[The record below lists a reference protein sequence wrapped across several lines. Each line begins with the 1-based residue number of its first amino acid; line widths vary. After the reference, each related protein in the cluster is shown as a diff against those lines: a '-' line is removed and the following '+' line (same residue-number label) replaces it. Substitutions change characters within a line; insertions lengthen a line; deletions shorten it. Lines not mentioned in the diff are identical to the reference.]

1 MVCHKNSCTGLQN
14 QSTGSRSEISELVPI
29 IKVPVIMVN
38 RSLRVRICSILN
50 GWDLYDEIREHLDED
65 SLRMDI
71 LQVSSWFL
79 RMVNTGRDDEFLNR
93 IIKMDILKFR
103 AMVAAEVNRRKGLAL
118 QRQLHCHIDSSCLV
132 KEENAAVAMEIMKEL
147 QTFFIGSVKPSSK
160 NVFSFRN
167 DLLSKRFWV
176 KKSIGCRPG
185 ITKSRCRFQLE

>member
-1 MVCHKNSCTGLQN
+1 
-14 QSTGSRSEISELVPI
+14 
-29 IKVPVIMVN
+29 MVN

-50 GWDLYDEIREHLDED
+50 RWDLYGKIRESPDED

-71 LQVSSWFL
+71 FQVSSWFL
-79 RMVNTGRDDEFLNR
+79 RMVNCGRDDEFLKR

-103 AMVAAEVNRRKGLAL
+103 SMIAAEVNRRKGLAL
-118 QRQLHCHIDSSCLV
+118 QQQLQGYIIGSCLV
-132 KEENAAVAMEIMKEL
+132 KEENAVVAMEIMKEL

-167 DLLSKRFWV
+167 DLLSKKFWV

>member
-1 MVCHKNSCTGLQN
+1 MVHHKNSRTDLQN
-14 QSTGSRSEISELVPI
+14 QYLGSRSEISELDHI

-50 GWDLYDEIREHLDED
+50 RWDLYDKIRELPDED

-79 RMVNTGRDDEFLNR
+79 RMVNSGRDDEFLNR

-118 QRQLHCHIDSSCLV
+118 QQQLQGHIIGSCLV

-147 QTFFIGSVKPSSK
+147 QTFFKGNVKPSAK
-160 NVFSFRN
+160 NVLSFRK
-167 DLLSKRFWV
+167 DLISKRFWIKNSV
-176 KKSIGCRPG
+176 ECRPG
-185 ITKSRCRFQLE
+185 IFKSGSQLEKY